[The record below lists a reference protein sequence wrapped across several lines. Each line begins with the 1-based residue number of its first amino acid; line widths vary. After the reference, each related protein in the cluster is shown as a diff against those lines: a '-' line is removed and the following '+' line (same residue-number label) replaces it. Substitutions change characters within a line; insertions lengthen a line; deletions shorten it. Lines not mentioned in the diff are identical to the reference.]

1 MCTQRKYITYYP
13 HDEDPD
19 FDDPDVTISKLTPEQ
34 ETATHLALRRFEAR
48 QAAEAAAQAAEAAA
62 QAAATS
68 ASGDDSGAIDNTPA
82 QCGPPDLAIEQVD

>member
-48 QAAEAAAQAAEAAA
+48 QAAEAAAR
-62 QAAATS
+62 AAATS
-68 ASGDDSGAIDNTPA
+68 ATGDDSGAGAIDNTPA